1 MKLLRG
7 FIMED
12 FIIDTCRYCGRQFSR
27 KTSENYKYLCTIC
40 YHQRFVPISNLITAQ
55 ELNDNWEEKKHL
67 LDFKEG
73 QRHEFNCLCCGKHQK
88 VLMEYSGNF
97 MCSECMNN
105 EFYPRRE
112 KYKLDFTFLKNN
124 WIAIIET
131 EKLFEKMIINDHDLA
146 KNVCDNMF
154 EFLLEKINMM
164 VMKSPFYAL
173 NKKYSD
179 K

>member
-1 MKLLRG
+1 
-7 FIMED
+7 
-12 FIIDTCRYCGRQFSR
+12 
-27 KTSENYKYLCTIC
+27 
-40 YHQRFVPISNLITAQ
+40 
-55 ELNDNWEEKKHL
+55 
-67 LDFKEG
+67 
-73 QRHEFNCLCCGKHQK
+73 
-88 VLMEYSGNF
+88 MEYSGNF

>member
-27 KTSENYKYLCTIC
+27 KPSENYKSLCGTC
-40 YHQRFVPISNLITAQ
+40 YHQRFAPIKHSISIQ

-67 LDFKEG
+67 LDFKEN

-97 MCSECMNN
+97 MCSECMKY
-105 EFYPRRE
+105 EFNSRLV
-112 KYKLDFTFLKNN
+112 KYKLDFVFLKNN
-124 WIAIIET
+124 WKLIIDL
-131 EKLFEKMIINDHDLA
+131 EKNLEILIINNHDHS
-146 KNVCDNMF
+146 KNISDNMF
-154 EFLLEKINMM
+154 EFVLEKINMM
-164 VMKSPFYAL
+164 VLTSPFYAM
-173 NKKYSD
+173 NKKY
-179 K
+179 

>member
-1 MKLLRG
+1 
-7 FIMED
+7 MEEY
-12 FIIDTCRYCGRQFSR
+12 IIATCRYCGCQFRR
-27 KTSENYKYLCTIC
+27 KPAETYRYLCGKC

-97 MCSECMNN
+97 MCSECMND

-112 KYKLDFTFLKNN
+112 KYKLDFVFLKNN
-124 WIAIIET
+124 W
-131 EKLFEKMIINDHDLA
+131 KMIIDLEKNLELLIINNHDYS
-146 KNVCDNMF
+146 KNISDNMF
-154 EFLLEKINMM
+154 EFVLEKINMM
-164 VMKSPFYAL
+164 VLTSPFYAM
-173 NKKYSD
+173 NKKY
-179 K
+179 

>member
-1 MKLLRG
+1 
-7 FIMED
+7 MEEY
-12 FIIDTCRYCGRQFSR
+12 IIATCRYCGCQFRR
-27 KTSENYKYLCTIC
+27 KPAETYRYLCGKC

-55 ELNDNWEEKKHL
+55 ELNDDWEEKKHL

-112 KYKLDFTFLKNN
+112 KYELDFVFLKNN
-124 WIAIIET
+124 W
-131 EKLFEKMIINDHDLA
+131 KMIIDLEKNLELLIINNHDYS
-146 KNVCDNMF
+146 KNISDNMF
-154 EFLLEKINMM
+154 EFVLEKINIM
-164 VMKSPFYAL
+164 VLTSPFYAM
-173 NKKYSD
+173 NKKY
-179 K
+179 